1 MKAVSKH
8 GRWGSSP
15 PLNLLAGRALGIAEL
30 RLWSEARS
38 VGQVHGAAGVGGAR
52 PHSAAAHVE
61 STLVGA
67 WALRDADEMMVKAI
81 MIEGILSI
89 QSGDNPRIVKDKL
102 SSFLPPA
109 ERAALDESTA
119 GA

>member
-1 MKAVSKH
+1 
-8 GRWGSSP
+8 
-15 PLNLLAGRALGIAEL
+15 
-30 RLWSEARS
+30 
-38 VGQVHGAAGVGGAR
+38 
-52 PHSAAAHVE
+52 
-61 STLVGA
+61 
-67 WALRDADEMMVKAI
+67 EMMIKAI

-109 ERAALDESTA
+109 ERTALDESTA

>member
-1 MKAVSKH
+1 M
-8 GRWGSSP
+8 
-15 PLNLLAGRALGIAEL
+15 
-30 RLWSEARS
+30 
-38 VGQVHGAAGVGGAR
+38 
-52 PHSAAAHVE
+52 AAALIT
-61 STLVGA
+61 TLYGSLAANLVA
-67 WALRDADEMMVKAI
+67 IPMSRKLALRDADEMMVKAI